1 MIEFL
6 TLFLTDAR
14 VFVPVTLIGVPIALL
29 AWAIW
34 KDCKD
39 EGLL

>member
-1 MIEFL
+1 MIEFARMYF
-6 TLFLTDAR
+6 TEAR
-14 VFVPVTLIGVPIALL
+14 VFVPVTLIVVPIVLL